1 MKKRIP
7 SAGVPKY
14 KQKNFSQKSLSL
26 SKFNSTETQIKSN
39 QKNDYFAL
47 LTQVKNKK
55 VKLGTSPA
63 LFHYFVKKDA
73 QRSLNIRLSYLAKRE
88 SQTSLLTEN
97 LNNNN
102 KKNSSIPKASFILS
116 IKDKNIVNNR
126 KIETPEMPVNK
137 ILKLQR
143 SKKAMIR
150 PLTTKKYV
158 PMERRDSY
166 KDFINKMNQYN
177 YIQYTNSNSDWA
189 HKIKT
194 EIYLTQENEKEKRDK
209 RRNDKYLKYLRDQLE
224 EKKERED
231 KVFFPSLELE
241 KLKKKI
247 RTILLKEAEEK
258 PEAFFNIFVNKINF
272 LEDTYKPPNIKNNL
286 INNKYKDLY
295 GYDQLFGLSSMNRMS
310 KNTLKN
316 LSKAKIRAQ
325 REKEIKLNFLRE
337 KDKIKKKY
345 IYYKKLSKKDIYN
358 SKDEIEQIIYKD
370 YYIKQEDWD
379 RILKEEQNIL
389 NDDNM
394 AEYENYFGDKYE
406 SNREVFIPDERIKK
420 LCFSMVEYK

>member
-1 MKKRIP
+1 M
-7 SAGVPKY
+7 
-14 KQKNFSQKSLSL
+14 
-26 SKFNSTETQIKSN
+26 
-39 QKNDYFAL
+39 
-47 LTQVKNKK
+47 
-55 VKLGTSPA
+55 
-63 LFHYFVKKDA
+63 
-73 QRSLNIRLSYLAKRE
+73 
-88 SQTSLLTEN
+88 
-97 LNNNN
+97 
-102 KKNSSIPKASFILS
+102 
-116 IKDKNIVNNR
+116 
-126 KIETPEMPVNK
+126 
-137 ILKLQR
+137 
-143 SKKAMIR
+143 
-150 PLTTKKYV
+150 
-158 PMERRDSY
+158 
-166 KDFINKMNQYN
+166 
-177 YIQYTNSNSDWA
+177 
-189 HKIKT
+189 
-194 EIYLTQENEKEKRDK
+194 
-209 RRNDKYLKYLRDQLE
+209 E
-224 EKKERED
+224 EK
-231 KVFFPSLELE
+231 
-241 KLKKKI
+241 
-247 RTILLKEAEEK
+247 T
-258 PEAFFNIFVNKINF
+258 EAFFNIFVNKINF

-406 SNREVFIPDERIKK
+406 SNNN
-420 LCFSMVEYK
+420 

>member
-1 MKKRIP
+1 
-7 SAGVPKY
+7 
-14 KQKNFSQKSLSL
+14 
-26 SKFNSTETQIKSN
+26 
-39 QKNDYFAL
+39 
-47 LTQVKNKK
+47 
-55 VKLGTSPA
+55 
-63 LFHYFVKKDA
+63 
-73 QRSLNIRLSYLAKRE
+73 
-88 SQTSLLTEN
+88 
-97 LNNNN
+97 
-102 KKNSSIPKASFILS
+102 
-116 IKDKNIVNNR
+116 
-126 KIETPEMPVNK
+126 MPVNK

>member
-126 KIETPEMPVNK
+126 KTETPEMPVNK

-325 REKEIKLNFLRE
+325 RE
-337 KDKIKKKY
+337 
-345 IYYKKLSKKDIYN
+345 
-358 SKDEIEQIIYKD
+358 
-370 YYIKQEDWD
+370 
-379 RILKEEQNIL
+379 
-389 NDDNM
+389 
-394 AEYENYFGDKYE
+394 
-406 SNREVFIPDERIKK
+406 
-420 LCFSMVEYK
+420 